1 MEGQKRKKGSITINQ
16 LVEEWGGGEAGGAVQ
31 QTRALLR
38 PPRCML
44 LAAVGSEQQN
54 GRYRRAFGTG
64 RAQRSVSWTTDAQV
78 QYRDHF
84 AANPEKLISVFTLLD
99 RENPTVIPDEPQ
111 INFS

>member
-1 MEGQKRKKGSITINQ
+1 MVYCWQ
-16 LVEEWGGGEAGGAVQ
+16 WGGGEAGGAVQ